1 MMTTPTL
8 AIPTVAPQMKSAVKK
23 AKKTP
28 SAKSPSKK
36 IQRVEDLLEEGSISY
51 EEWLKTPTALA
62 IQKWEDEHP
71 EESEQIRQ
79 EVLKE
84 CGLID

>member
-1 MMTTPTL
+1 MTTPTL

-36 IQRVEDLLEEGSISY
+36 IQRVEDLLEKGSISW
-51 EEWLKTPTALA
+51 EDWKKSPEGGALK
-62 IQKWEDEHP
+62 KWEDEHP
-71 EESEQIRQ
+71 EEAEQIRQ

-84 CGLID
+84 MGLAL